1 MDNKKRNILNWVL
14 AALVAFIFVGSATM
28 KLMGGSDVLK
38 MAEGFGFDKSTFTLI
53 AILELTSVVL
63 FLIPRT
69 GILGTLLLAAYM
81 GGAIATHLEHGL
93 PAGSTIAIEAFVWIV
108 AVMRFPELT
117 NRFTGKT
124 QAA

>member
-38 MAEGFGFDKSTFTLI
+38 MAEGFGFDKTTFTLI

-69 GILGTLLLAAYM
+69 GVLGTLLLAAYM
-81 GGAIATHLEHGL
+81 GGAIVTHLSHGD
-93 PAGSTIAIEAFVWIV
+93 SIVTVCIIQAFVWIV
-108 AVMRFPELT
+108 AIIRFPELI
-117 NRFTGKT
+117 NRFLGKT
-124 QAA
+124 QAV